1 MDCPLC
7 LTILVSLTSG
17 SSVGKVLLLLLKNM
31 ETSPDFAGF
40 FNFPPLYIRLEAF
53 SARIDFEDLLPKT
66 KLNASRILLFP
77 SPLGPITQLYDEEN
91 GISVCFAKLL
101 KPLSTILL
109 ILVPFCCWIA
119 TCSCLCSSIITNS
132 DCNYI

>member
-1 MDCPLC
+1 
-7 LTILVSLTSG
+7 
-17 SSVGKVLLLLLKNM
+17 M

-53 SARIDFEDLLPKT
+53 SARIDFEELLPKT

-77 SPLGPITQLYDEEN
+77 APLGPMTQLYDGEK

-101 KPLSTILL
+101 KPLSTILF
-109 ILVPFCCWIA
+109 ILVHFCCWIA
-119 TCSCLCSSIITNS
+119 TFSFLFSSMMINS